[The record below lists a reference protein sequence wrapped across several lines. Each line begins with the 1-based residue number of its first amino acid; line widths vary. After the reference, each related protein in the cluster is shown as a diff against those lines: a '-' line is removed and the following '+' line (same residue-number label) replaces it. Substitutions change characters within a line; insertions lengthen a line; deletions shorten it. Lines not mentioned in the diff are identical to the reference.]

1 MLGDAAESRHQAAL
15 AHLHRQETLH
25 GTQTDKG
32 SAVSTEYRRCVA
44 AALLA
49 LAGAAEADGL
59 VPLDAGSGPT
69 PAAPWHVAGLPM
81 QKKPLTRFD
90 IVELDGKRVLRIEA
104 DRSYGNLVH
113 ALPAGGAGRFLS
125 WRWRVDMPNERA
137 NLRTRAGDD
146 SAVEVCVMFDLPL
159 QAVPFVDRQV
169 VRLARSQ
176 STELLPTATVCY
188 VWDDH
193 FPVGTVMDN
202 AFTRR
207 IRLIVL
213 RGADM
218 APKTWRIE
226 RRDVQADFL
235 RLFGDEATEVPDIV
249 GVGIGADA
257 DSTQSRSLAYV
268 VDLRLEP

>member
-1 MLGDAAESRHQAAL
+1 MSATYR
-15 AHLHRQETLH
+15 AHL
-25 GTQTDKG
+25 
-32 SAVSTEYRRCVA
+32 A

-49 LAGAAEADGL
+49 LAGVSEAGSL
-59 VPLDAGSGPT
+59 VPLDAGSGTT
-69 PAAPWHVAGLPM
+69 PAAPWFVAGLPM

-90 IVELDGKRVLRIEA
+90 IVELDGKRVLRVEA
-104 DRSYGNLVH
+104 ERSYGNLVH
-113 ALPAGGAGRFLS
+113 PLPSAEAGRFLS
-125 WRWRVDMPNERA
+125 WRWRVDLPNDRA
-137 NLRTRAGDD
+137 DLRSRAGDD
-146 SAVEVCVMFDLPL
+146 SAAEICVMFNLPL

-169 VRLARSQ
+169 VRLARSH

-188 VWDDH
+188 VWDAH

-207 IRLIVL
+207 IRLIIL

-226 RRDVQADFL
+226 RRDVHADFL

-257 DSTQSRSLAYV
+257 DNTQSRSLAYV